1 MIKKLGIKI
10 IRIRF
15 EKKKELKG
23 LMQKPGWKEKEKE
36 NKKVISTKSDVNRQ
50 HAPTNNE
57 KDTKKNQTLPQ

>member
-50 HAPTNNE
+50 HAP
-57 KDTKKNQTLPQ
+57 K

>member
-23 LMQKPGWKEKEKE
+23 LKPGWKEKEKK
-36 NKKVISTKSDVNRQ
+36 NKKIISTKLNVNRQ

-57 KDTKKNQTLPQ
+57 KDTEKNQTLLQ

>member
-23 LMQKPGWKEKEKE
+23 LMQKPGWKEKEKK
-36 NKKVISTKSDVNRQ
+36 NKKVISTKLNVNRQ

-57 KDTKKNQTLPQ
+57 KDTGKNQTLLQ